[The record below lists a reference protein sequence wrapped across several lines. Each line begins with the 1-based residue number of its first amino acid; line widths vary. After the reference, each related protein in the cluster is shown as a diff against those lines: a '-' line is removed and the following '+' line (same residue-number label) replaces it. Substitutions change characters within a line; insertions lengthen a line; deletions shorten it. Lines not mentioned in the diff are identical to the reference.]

1 MHDTLCV
8 DSSLLYAFYLTNSMT
23 FSQGIFMT
31 VCVYVFAYLI
41 YISCSSCSWVFTHT
55 FVNKIL
61 MLCMH
66 LHFLYSYMNFLYQL
80 IEYH

>member
-31 VCVYVFAYLI
+31 VCVYVFTYLI
-41 YISCSSCSWVFTHT
+41 YLSCSSCSCVFTHFCEQDT
-55 FVNKIL
+55 YVMYVLTLPIL
-61 MLCMH
+61 
-66 LHFLYSYMNFLYQL
+66 LHEFSLSTY
-80 IEYH
+80 